1 MSSAKQAYL
10 PAQVLPRQFAAAS
23 GKWNWSKFTSEI
35 VCSGAFGSNRMQ
47 WHRRI
52 CLLVLLTIVTIIGA
66 IVSSSAWSQA
76 GRTIR
81 LIMPFPPGGPAD
93 AMARLVAQQIGAAG
107 GPSMVVE
114 SHPGAGTEIG
124 TEYVSR
130 AAADGNTLLIIS
142 PSFVV
147 LPHVRKLNYDPLKD
161 FVPVCEL
168 ATFPPLIV
176 VNSDSPYHRLAD
188 YIDAAHERP
197 GTLTYGTIGPATASQ
212 VAFEML
218 KQAAKLDVTFVPF
231 AGYTPAIQG
240 LLAHQVTAAQ
250 ADLTTL
256 QGELQAGKLR
266 ALATTAA
273 ERVSVL
279 PNVPTVIESGYKDVE
294 AEFYGGV
301 VVPAKTPQ
309 ATINQITRWFSD
321 AIKAPEIKAKFASL
335 GFIPGGQCG
344 ADFSAIIH
352 RDYDSYGRTIREA
365 HLQMH

>member
-1 MSSAKQAYL
+1 
-10 PAQVLPRQFAAAS
+10 
-23 GKWNWSKFTSEI
+23 
-35 VCSGAFGSNRMQ
+35 MQ

-52 CLLVLLTIVTIIGA
+52 CLPVALTIGMLVGA
-66 IVSSSAWSQA
+66 LAAPAAWSQP

-81 LIMPFPPGGPAD
+81 LILPFPPGGPAD
-93 AMARLVAQQIGAAG
+93 VMVRVLVQQIGASG
-107 GPSMVVE
+107 GASMVVE

-130 AAADGNTLLIIS
+130 AAPDGNTLLIIS

-161 FVPVCEL
+161 FVPICTL

-176 VNSDSPYHRLAD
+176 VNGDSPYRTLGD
-188 YIDAAHERP
+188 FIAAARARP
-197 GTLTYGTIGPATASQ
+197 GALTYGTIGPATSSQ
-212 VAFEML
+212 IAFEML
-218 KQAAKLDVTFVPF
+218 KQAAKVDITFVPF
-231 AGYTPAIQG
+231 TGYTPAVQA

-256 QGELQAGKLR
+256 QGQLQTGKLR

-273 ERVSVL
+273 ARVPVL
-279 PNVPTVIESGYKDVE
+279 PNVPTVMESGYKDVE

-301 VVPAKTPQ
+301 VAPAKTPQ
-309 ATINQITRWFSD
+309 ATIGQLIRWFSD
-321 AIKAPEIKAKFASL
+321 AIKAPNVKAKFAEL

-344 ADFSAIIH
+344 GDFGAIIR
-352 RDYDSYGRTIREA
+352 RDYDNYGRTIREA

>member
-1 MSSAKQAYL
+1 
-10 PAQVLPRQFAAAS
+10 
-23 GKWNWSKFTSEI
+23 
-35 VCSGAFGSNRMQ
+35 MQ

-52 CLLVLLTIVTIIGA
+52 HLLVALVIVALCGA
-66 IVSSSAWSQA
+66 LACSGAWPQS

-93 AMARLVAQQIGAAG
+93 AMARLLAQQIGSASG
-107 GPSMVVE
+107 RSMVVE

-130 AAADGNTLLIIS
+130 AAPDGDTLLIIS

-147 LPHVRKLNYDPLKD
+147 LPHVRKLNYDPLTD
-161 FVPVCEL
+161 FVPICQL

-176 VNSDSPYHRLAD
+176 VNNDSPYHTLAD
-188 YIDAAHERP
+188 FIDAARRRP
-197 GTLTYGTIGPATASQ
+197 GALTYGTIGPATASE

-218 KQAAKLDVTFVPF
+218 KQAAKVDITFVPF
-231 AGYTPAIQG
+231 TGYTPAIQA

-256 QGELQAGKLR
+256 QGQLQTGKLR

-273 ERVSVL
+273 TRVPVL

-301 VVPAKTPQ
+301 VAPAKTPQ
-309 ATINQITRWFSD
+309 ATVSQLIRWFSD
-321 AIKAPEIKAKFASL
+321 AIGTNEIKAKFASL
-335 GFIPGGQCG
+335 GLVPGGECG
-344 ADFSAIIH
+344 ADFAAII
-352 RDYDSYGRTIREA
+352 RNDYDNYGRIIREA